1 MNLMEI
7 VQTRLG
13 WIDPRLMAV
22 IEKYLKKIPAV
33 KVEIEK
39 EYDSIMGELDGS
51 LKPYRDSFPA
61 FAKIPEACI
70 GRD

>member
-39 EYDSIMGELDGS
+39 EYDSIME
-51 LKPYRDSFPA
+51 
-61 FAKIPEACI
+61 I
-70 GRD
+70 GRAHV